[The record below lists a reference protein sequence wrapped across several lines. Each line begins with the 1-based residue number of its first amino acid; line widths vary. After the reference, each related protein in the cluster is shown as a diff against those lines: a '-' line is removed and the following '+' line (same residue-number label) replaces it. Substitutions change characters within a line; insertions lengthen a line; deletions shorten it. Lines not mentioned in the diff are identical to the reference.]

1 MAEVKATEKNSTADG
16 RAKAAQLF
24 AEGQAAEKAR
34 DYRRALDC
42 YHRSLALVDDP
53 AVGDALRRLMTLIG
67 PM

>member
-1 MAEVKATEKNSTADG
+1 MAMEKNSSADG

-24 AEGQAAEKAR
+24 AEGRAAEKAR

-53 AVGDALRRLMTLIG
+53 AVGDALRKLMTLIG

>member
-1 MAEVKATEKNSTADG
+1 MATDKEWSADD

-24 AEGQAAEKAR
+24 AEGQAAEKER

-42 YHRSLALVDDP
+42 YHRSLSLVDDP
-53 AVGDALRRLMTLIG
+53 AVGEALRRLMALVG